1 MTQHPGILASIGNT
15 PLVPIE
21 KLSPNPNVEIWAK
34 IESRNPGGSIKDRI
48 ALAMIEHGE
57 KTGELT
63 REKTILEATSG
74 NTGIG
79 IAMVAAA
86 KGYRV
91 LLAMSEAVSIERRRI
106 LAALGAEFLLTP
118 AAKGTDGAIEAVYER
133 IRENP
138 TVYFMTDQYNN
149 PENVGAH
156 YRTTGPEIWQQ
167 SEGRV
172 THLVA
177 TMGTTGT
184 LMGISQYLR
193 EVAPAARIVG
203 VEPYLGHKIQGLK
216 NLKEA
221 YLPGI
226 YNRDALDEK
235 VNIQDDDAFEMAR
248 RLARDH
254 GVFVGMSSG
263 AAAHVAVELA
273 RQIEKGFIVVLFPD
287 SGERYLST
295 SLFQVPAV
303 PEVDDEAASQ
313 LFLVNTLTRRPE
325 RFEPIDPK
333 EVRIYSCGP
342 TVHDFIHLGMCR
354 RVVVADL
361 LVRYLNWLGFTVKHV
376 MNITD
381 LDDRTIDQAEAQKI
395 SLRELTDRYTE
406 EFFKDLDTLGV
417 QRAAAYPRASEHV
430 EDMIDLTRSLVNGG
444 FAYEKL
450 RSVYFSISRVPNYGQ
465 LSGVDLDK
473 ILIGTTVDLD
483 SYEKENPRDFT
494 LMKRSTLSELKAG
507 ISFKTEWGNVR
518 PGWHVECAA
527 MATRYLGEQFDIH
540 TSGVDLM
547 FPHHENEIAQSV
559 ALTGK
564 PPARVWLHSEM
575 VTAEGKK
582 MSRSSGT
589 MATMRDILAR
599 DYTGREARY
608 LLIGTHYRQPLAFSW
623 DGLEAA
629 RAALRRLDGF
639 VATLRHGDKQ
649 SGIDLSATV
658 TDLENG
664 FRQAMDDDLNVSAAL
679 AELFRFV
686 RRVNAIMARE
696 QVSKAGCQQALGAL
710 ARIDRVLNILPTE
723 ESPLDDETEALLK
736 ERELAREKGDFERA
750 DRLREDLLNRGI
762 VLEDTKEGT
771 RWRRDR

>member
-1 MTQHPGILASIGNT
+1 
-15 PLVPIE
+15 
-21 KLSPNPNVEIWAK
+21 
-34 IESRNPGGSIKDRI
+34 
-48 ALAMIEHGE
+48 
-57 KTGELT
+57 
-63 REKTILEATSG
+63 
-74 NTGIG
+74 
-79 IAMVAAA
+79 
-86 KGYRV
+86 
-91 LLAMSEAVSIERRRI
+91 MSEAVSVERRRI

-118 AAKGTDGAIEAVYER
+118 AAMGTDGAIEAVYER
-133 IRENP
+133 VRDNP
-138 TVYFMTDQYNN
+138 NDYFMTDQFNN
-149 PENVGAH
+149 PENVAAH

-167 SEGRV
+167 SGGKL
-172 THLVA
+172 THFVA

-193 EVAPAARIVG
+193 EVAPAARIIG

-221 YLPGI
+221 YRPGI
-226 YNRDALDEK
+226 FNRAALDEK

-248 RLARDH
+248 RLARHH

-273 RQIEKGFIVVLFPD
+273 RQIEKGMVVVVFPD

-295 SLFQVPAV
+295 PLFQVPAV
-303 PEVDDEAASQ
+303 PEVDQEAASQ
-313 LFLVNTLTRRPE
+313 LFLLNTLTRRPE
-325 RFEPIDPK
+325 RFEPLDPK
-333 EVRIYSCGP
+333 EVRVYSCGP

-361 LVRYLNWLGFTVKHV
+361 LVRYLNWLGFRVKHV

-381 LDDRTIDQAEAQKI
+381 LDDKTITQAETEKV
-395 SLRELTDRYTE
+395 SLRELTDRYTA
-406 EFFKDLDTLGV
+406 EFFKDLDVLGV
-417 QRAAAYPRASEHV
+417 QRAAVYPRASEHV
-430 EDMIDLTRSLVNGG
+430 EDMIDLTRKLVNGG
-444 FAYEKL
+444 YAYEKL

-465 LSGVDLDK
+465 LSGVDLEK

-507 ISFKTEWGNVR
+507 ICFKTEWGNVR
-518 PGWHVECAA
+518 PGWHVQCSA
-527 MATRYLGEQFDIH
+527 MAMRYLGEQFDIH

-547 FPHHENEIAQSV
+547 FPHHENEIAQCV

-564 PPARVWLHSEM
+564 PPARTWLHSEV
-575 VTAEGKK
+575 VTVEGKK

-589 MATMRDILAR
+589 TITLREILTR
-599 DYTGREARY
+599 NFTGREVRY
-608 LLIGTHYRQPLAFSW
+608 LLLCTHYRQPVAFSW
-623 DGLEAA
+623 EALEVA
-629 RAALRRLDGF
+629 RSSLRRLDAF
-639 VATLRHGDKQ
+639 MTSLRHCDRATGADVSSQ
-649 SGIDLSATV
+649 LEDLKS
-658 TDLENG
+658 G

-696 QVSKAGCQQALGAL
+696 QISKTGGRQALDTL
-710 ARIDRVLNILPTE
+710 ANIDRVLNILLPE
-723 ESPLDDETEALLK
+723 EEPLDAETGALLR
-736 ERELAREKGDFERA
+736 EREIAREKGDFERS
-750 DRLREDLLNRGI
+750 DQLREELFSRGI
-762 VLEDTKEGT
+762 IIEDAKEGT